1 MVLKMKFCVIGPL
14 SKDRIIITDIKHIEE
29 RPGGTAYYSSSVL
42 SNLGFDI
49 TLLTKMSEK
58 DFRLSESINSKKI
71 LIPSEKTDVF
81 INRYPSRNSNERE
94 QELFSVI
101 DPFTKDDVEA
111 IKNFDFVHVGPL
123 ISSDI
128 SSEILELLKKN
139 NKTIVLDIQGM
150 VRKIEGNKVV
160 NHRLKDKKFLENI
173 DILKADASEAA
184 ILTEEKYPEKAAK
197 IIRSFGVKEILI
209 TFGSKGS
216 LIYSGEKFYKIPAF
230 RPVKSIDTTGCGDT
244 YVAGYIAKRSG
255 SDNIEECG
263 RFAAMCATMKIE
275 QGVLRSKKEEVE
287 KRLFLNS

>member
-1 MVLKMKFCVIGPL
+1 MKFCVIGPL

-160 NHRLKDKKFLENI
+160 NQRLKDKKFLENI

-184 ILTEEKYPEKAAK
+184 ILTEEKDPEKAAK
-197 IIRSFGVKEILI
+197 IIRSSGVKEILI
-209 TFGSKGS
+209 TFGSEGS

-244 YVAGYIAKRSG
+244 YAAGYIAKRSE
-255 SDNIEECG
+255 SKNVEECG

>member
-128 SSEILELLKKN
+128 SSEIFTALSLYC
-139 NKTIVLDIQGM
+139 
-150 VRKIEGNKVV
+150 V
-160 NHRLKDKKFLENI
+160 NSN
-173 DILKADASEAA
+173 
-184 ILTEEKYPEKAAK
+184 
-197 IIRSFGVKEILI
+197 
-209 TFGSKGS
+209 
-216 LIYSGEKFYKIPAF
+216 IYSSRFLQVFLNVG
-230 RPVKSIDTTGCGDT
+230 TG
-244 YVAGYIAKRSG
+244 SG
-255 SDNIEECG
+255 SC
-263 RFAAMCATMKIE
+263 
-275 QGVLRSKKEEVE
+275 S
-287 KRLFLNS
+287 